1 MHHAP
6 GLLRTGMVAK
16 TPFEELVT
24 PHLPA
29 AFNLAYWIMRSREE
43 AEDVVQDAYMRAFRA
58 FSGFRGAA
66 AKPWL
71 LAIVRNVTYR
81 ALQNRKRTANVI
93 FFSEDL
99 KHRDKEVLS
108 EAVSAEP
115 SAESMLVAAEE
126 KARLLA
132 ALAALSLD
140 YREVIVLRELEGLTY
155 NEIAEAI
162 EAPVGTVMSRLS
174 RARAELRDR
183 LARQVAKDEPNAM

>member
-1 MHHAP
+1 
-6 GLLRTGMVAK
+6 MVAK
-16 TPFEELVT
+16 TRFEELVT
-24 PHLPA
+24 PHLQA
-29 AFNLAYWIMRSREE
+29 AFNLAYWIVRSREE

-71 LAIVRNVTYR
+71 LAIVRNVAYR

-99 KHRDKEVLS
+99 KHRDQEALS
-108 EAVSAEP
+108 EAESEAP
-115 SAESMLVAAEE
+115 SAESILVAAEE
-126 KARLLA
+126 KQRLLSV
-132 ALAALSLD
+132 LAALSVD

-155 NEIAEAI
+155 HEIAEAI